1 MIKLDD
7 LLLKVKLEVFWL
19 SGSAAWDNG
28 LNGIKGKKKGIL
40 KKKK

>member
-1 MIKLDD
+1 
-7 LLLKVKLEVFWL
+7 L

-40 KKKK
+40 KKKKWKNFCKGVLNGSL